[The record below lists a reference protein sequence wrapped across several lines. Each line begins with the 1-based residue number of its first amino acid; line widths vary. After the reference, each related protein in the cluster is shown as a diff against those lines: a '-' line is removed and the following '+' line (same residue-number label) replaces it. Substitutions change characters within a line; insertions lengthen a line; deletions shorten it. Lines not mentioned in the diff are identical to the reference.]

1 MTLDPVKNYP
11 NFKFDI
17 KKKAANSRARRGVIK
32 TPHGDVQTPN
42 YIFCGTKA
50 AIRTAAPRE
59 VKEAG
64 AQIILG
70 NTYHL
75 MLQPGADLIQ
85 KMGGLHKFT
94 GWEGPMLTDSGGFQI
109 FAMGE
114 GTMADEIK
122 GRRHEAKPKLLEKI
136 TEEGAMFR
144 SYLDGSKQMLSPER
158 AMEVQHKLGADLL
171 MPLDECPPYHLD
183 REYTARSTEMSHRW
197 EMRSLKKFQELNT
210 DGAQAL
216 YGIVQGG
223 VYEDLRTESAQF
235 ISDQPF
241 FGTAIGGSLGVTV
254 DQIYDEVVSWC
265 MNNVAENRPVHLLGI
280 GMIRDIFAGVR
291 YGIDTFDCV
300 IPTRV
305 ARHGWAL
312 VKGEPR
318 ERLNIR
324 NARFIDDPTP
334 LDETQDCYYSQF
346 SRGYLNHLV
355 RANESLAMHILSL
368 HNIATMSRLMK
379 EVREAIENDTLDQ
392 LEMEWRGEVTKMA
405 A

>member
-1 MTLDPVKNYP
+1 MQDTDHYP
-11 NFKFDI
+11 NFSFEI
-17 KKKAANSRARRGVIK
+17 KARASKSKARTGVLN
-32 TPHGDVQTPN
+32 TPHGPLETPN

-50 AIRTAAPRE
+50 AIRCAAPRE

-75 MLQPGADLIQ
+75 MLQPGADLVQ

-94 GWEGPMLTDSGGFQI
+94 GWDGPMLTDSGGFQI

-114 GTMADEIK
+114 GTVADEIK
-122 GRRHEAKPKLLEKI
+122 GRRHEGKKKLLEKI
-136 TEEGAMFR
+136 TEEGAIFR
-144 SYLDGSKQMLSPER
+144 SYIDGSKQMLSPER

-183 REYTARSTEMSHRW
+183 RDYCARSTELSHRW
-197 EMRSLKKFQELNT
+197 EMRSLKKFQELNEN
-210 DGAQAL
+210 GAQAL

-223 VYEDLRTESAQF
+223 VYEDLRVESAQL
-235 ISDQPF
+235 IASKPF

-254 DQIYDEVVSWC
+254 DQIYDEVVNWV
-265 MNNVAENRPVHLLGI
+265 MKNVPEHRPVHLLGI
-280 GMIRDIFAGVR
+280 GTFRDVFAGVR

-300 IPTRV
+300 IPTRI
-305 ARHGWAL
+305 ARHGWAM
-312 VKGEPR
+312 VKGAEK
-318 ERLNIR
+318 ERINLR
-324 NARFIDDPTP
+324 NAQYRDDDTP

-346 SRGYLNHLV
+346 SRGYLHHLI
-355 RANESLAMHILSL
+355 RANEVLAMHILSL
-368 HNIATMSRLMK
+368 HNIATISRLMK
-379 EVREAIENDTLDQ
+379 EVREAIAEDNLDA
-392 LEMEWRGEVTKMA
+392 LEMEWRGEISKTLA